1 MVPQGSGDRPSRP
14 GPPVR
19 PEPCLGYHAELAEY
33 PEALLRNICDTIL
46 DAIGGTPLVRINRLT
61 SGLVRATVLAKLETF
76 NPGNSIKDRMAV
88 KMVEDAERAGLLRP
102 GGTIIEGTSGNT
114 GMGLAIVA
122 VVKGYK
128 CIFTTTDKQSKEK
141 IDALKA
147 FGAEVIVCPTDVDP
161 EDPRSYYSV
170 SSRLEREVPNAWK
183 ANQYDNLSNTAAHYE
198 QIGPEIWEQTGGR
211 VTHLVVGVGT
221 GGTVSGAG
229 RFLKERNPR
238 IRVWGIDTYGSVF
251 KKYKETGIF
260 DKNEIYP
267 YITEGIGED
276 FLPKNVDFD
285 VIDHFEKVT
294 DKDAAAM
301 TRRIAR
307 EEGIF
312 AGNSAGSAMA
322 GLLQLR
328 EHFHEDDVVVVIF
341 HDHGSRY
348 LGKMFNDEWMR
359 AKGFLEK
366 TGTTARDLVA
376 SGLSGELRAIEGNE
390 PVERAVKLMSE
401 NDFSQIS
408 ITRNRR
414 LVGSLN
420 ETHLY
425 AELVRNADVKTQPV
439 ESIMQPAFPFVDIST
454 PVELLSTMITPQNP
468 AVLVRDFKTEKT
480 FIITR
485 SDVIRVL

>member
-1 MVPQGSGDRPSRP
+1 MPQISDNI
-14 GPPVR
+14 
-19 PEPCLGYHAELAEY
+19 LG
-33 PEALLRNICDTIL
+33 
-46 DAIGGTPLVRINRLT
+46 AIGNTPLVRINRIT
-61 SGLVRATVLAKLETF
+61 KGVIKATVLAKLETF

-88 KMVEDAERAGLLRP
+88 KMIEDAERSGALRP

-114 GMGLAIVA
+114 GMGLAIAA
-122 VVKGYK
+122 VVKGYR

-147 FGAEVIVCPTDVDP
+147 FGAEVIVCPTNVDP

-170 SSRLEREVPNAWK
+170 SSRLEKEVPNAWK
-183 ANQYDNLSNTAAHYE
+183 ANQYDNPSNAQAHYE
-198 QIGPEIWEQTGGR
+198 QTGPEIWEQTGGA

-221 GGTVSGAG
+221 GGTATGVG
-229 RFLKERNPR
+229 RYLKERNPK
-238 IRVWGIDTYGSVF
+238 IKVWGIDTYGSVF

-276 FLPKNVDFD
+276 FLPKNVDFG

-294 DKDAAAM
+294 DKDAALM

-328 EHFHEDDVVVVIF
+328 DRFSANDLVVVVF

-348 LGKMFNDEWMR
+348 LGKMYNDEWMR
-359 AKGFLEK
+359 EKGFLEK
-366 TGTTARDLVA
+366 TGMTARELVA
-376 SGLSGELRAIEGNE
+376 SGLSGELRSIDSRET
-390 PVERAVKLMSE
+390 VEAAVKLMSAH
-401 NDFSQIS
+401 DFSQIS
-408 ITRNRR
+408 ITQDGR
-414 LVGSLN
+414 LIGSLN

-425 AELVRNADVKTQPV
+425 EELVRNPDIRAERV
-439 ESIMQPAFPFVDIST
+439 ESIMRPAFPFVDIST
-454 PVELLSTMITPQNP
+454 PVELLSTMITPSSP
-468 AVLVRDFKTEKT
+468 AVLVRDFKTGKT

-485 SDVIRVL
+485 SDVIRILC